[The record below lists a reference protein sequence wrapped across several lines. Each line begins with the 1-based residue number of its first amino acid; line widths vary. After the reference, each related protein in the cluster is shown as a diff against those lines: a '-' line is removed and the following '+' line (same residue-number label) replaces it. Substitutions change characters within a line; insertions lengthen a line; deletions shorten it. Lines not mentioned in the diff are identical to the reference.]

1 MHISRRDFGKV
12 AAAALPLAHVLG
24 KTIDSKINGVQIGVQ
39 SYSYRDLPL
48 DQAIQGM
55 VTDGLGE
62 CELFSP
68 HIEGGDTEAP
78 MKQFA
83 FKKGMS
89 RDEMKKLFAEHEE
102 KMRKWRLSVPM
113 SYFHGIRQKFDNA
126 GIKLYAYNLSLGL
139 SASDE
144 EIERGFEMV
153 KALGANIWTSSTTVS
168 MAKRMAPF
176 ADKHDVLVAF
186 HGHSDV
192 KDPEQFST
200 PETFA
205 KAMAMSKQ
213 YRINLDIGHFT
224 AAGFDPLDYIQKHH
238 QSIVILHLKDRKKN
252 DGPNTP
258 WGEGDTPIKQVLQL
272 LKTKRYNIPAEIE
285 YEYEG
290 KGSSVEEV
298 AKCVAYI
305 KEALN
310 PSA

>member
-1 MHISRRDFGKV
+1 MHNSRRDFGKV
-12 AAAALPLAHVLG
+12 VAAALPLAHVLG

-89 RDEMKKLFAEHEE
+89 REEMKKLFAEHEE

-139 SASDE
+139 SASE
-144 EIERGFEMV
+144 EE
-153 KALGANIWTSSTTVS
+153 
-168 MAKRMAPF
+168 
-176 ADKHDVLVAF
+176 
-186 HGHSDV
+186 
-192 KDPEQFST
+192 
-200 PETFA
+200 
-205 KAMAMSKQ
+205 
-213 YRINLDIGHFT
+213 
-224 AAGFDPLDYIQKHH
+224 
-238 QSIVILHLKDRKKN
+238 
-252 DGPNTP
+252 
-258 WGEGDTPIKQVLQL
+258 
-272 LKTKRYNIPAEIE
+272 
-285 YEYEG
+285 
-290 KGSSVEEV
+290 
-298 AKCVAYI
+298 
-305 KEALN
+305 
-310 PSA
+310 